1 MEEMQDNYVKVYTPL
16 GATALIVVDCSQ
28 IGQSTA
34 DPSPA
39 SLKEVV
45 KELTENIPNWAIAHN
60 WGCQIPNQE
69 YYIQLWIGDI

>member
-1 MEEMQDNYVKVYTPL
+1 MRDNYVKVYTPL
-16 GATALIVVDCSQ
+16 GATALIIVDCCY

-60 WGCQIPNQE
+60 WGYKIPNWE